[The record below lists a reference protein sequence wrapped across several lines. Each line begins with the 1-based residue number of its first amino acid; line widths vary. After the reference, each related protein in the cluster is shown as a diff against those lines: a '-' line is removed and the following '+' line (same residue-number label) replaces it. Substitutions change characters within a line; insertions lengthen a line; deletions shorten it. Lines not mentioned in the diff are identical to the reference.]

1 LSERYLG
8 VPEELTWNEIM
19 ALWTA
24 AREHDAY
31 VHRSGNLESE
41 RETTQLIE
49 SGLGKLRRRFHALN
63 LKDVVVTSP
72 DGSSLG

>member
-1 LSERYLG
+1 MSERYLG

-63 LKDVVVTSP
+63 LKDVVVTGP
-72 DGSSLG
+72 GGAAIG